1 MPEQIYEAIPRIMAD
16 MEAVGKNN
24 YNQQQKFKFRGIDD
38 VMNAMNP
45 VLVKH
50 HVFTVPEVLEQ
61 TREHR
66 TTTSGGQLNYSL
78 LKMRFSFFAPDGSHV
93 DAITLGEG
101 MDSGDKA
108 SNKAMAIAYKYA
120 LFQVFCIPTED
131 MDDPD
136 ADTPPESRAP
146 KATAKA
152 EKPKPADPSKTGEK
166 PESKPKASNPAP
178 RPADPPKTGEKPESP
193 LAAFMRAHD
202 LTTEKFAKCRQ
213 ALIDGGKIEDKPS
226 KDMTP
231 ADWSNLLQA
240 IESRLAEAAS

>member
-16 MEAVGKNN
+16 MEAVGKNR

-50 HVFTVPEVLEQ
+50 HVFAVPEVLEQ

-66 TTTSGGQLNYSL
+66 TTTSGAQLNYSL
-78 LKMRFSFFAPDGSHV
+78 LKMRFSFYAPDGSHV
-93 DAITLGEG
+93 DAVTMGEG

-136 ADTPPESRAP
+136 ADTPPES
-146 KATAKA
+146 
-152 EKPKPADPSKTGEK
+152 
-166 PESKPKASNPAP
+166 KPKASKAAP
-178 RPADPPKTGEKPESP
+178 RPDTPSKPESP
-193 LAAFMRAHD
+193 LTAFMRANN
-202 LTTEKFAKCRQ
+202 LTRETFAEHRQ
-213 ALIDGGKIEDKPS
+213 ALIDDKIIEDKPS
-226 KDMTP
+226 KDMNP
-231 ADWSNLLQA
+231 ADWSNLLKA
-240 IESRLAEAAS
+240 IEEKLSQEKAEAS

>member
-1 MPEQIYEAIPRIMAD
+1 MAEQIYEAIPRIMAD
-16 MEAVGKNN
+16 MDAVGKNN

-66 TTTSGGQLNYSL
+66 TTSSGAQLNYSL

-93 DAITLGEG
+93 DAVTLGEG

-131 MDDPD
+131 MDEPD
-136 ADTPPESRAP
+136 ADTPPASKSQKGGA
-146 KATAKA
+146 
-152 EKPKPADPSKTGEK
+152 KTG
-166 PESKPKASNPAP
+166 NPAATVTATKADAVP
-178 RPADPPKTGEKPESP
+178 QAAQAPASSP
-193 LAAFMRAHD
+193 LDAFLQRHGLTIEQFTALRQTVIAAGLA
-202 LTTEKFAKCRQ
+202 T
-213 ALIDGGKIEDKPS
+213 DKPS
-226 KDMTP
+226 KAMT
-231 ADWSNLLQA
+231 AQDWQQLLDA
-240 IESRLAEAAS
+240 MEVNFFREGVL

>member
-152 EKPKPADPSKTGEK
+152 EKPKPADP
-166 PESKPKASNPAP
+166 PKA
-178 RPADPPKTGEKPESP
+178 GEKPESP

-202 LTTEKFAKCRQ
+202 LTKEQFAKFRQ
-213 ALIDGGKIEDKPS
+213 VLIDGGSIEDKPS
-226 KDMTP
+226 KDMTT

-240 IESRLAEAAS
+240 IEVNFFAGAAQ